1 MINNL
6 IAVIQER
13 TEQGQFPKPFAEML
27 KVKSSNF
34 RSLRKF
40 LGEFITN
47 NNISLPNTINKDKI
61 VTSSRESFET
71 DLPIAS
77 QPNRPNF
84 VGQIASLPQFSHNNH
99 SSSLPNDNN
108 YRQFSIGL

>member
-6 IAVIQER
+6 IAVIQEK
-13 TEQGQFPKPFAEML
+13 TEQGQFPNPFAELL
-27 KVKSSNF
+27 KAKSSNF

-40 LGEFITN
+40 LGEYIAN
-47 NNISLPNTINKDKI
+47 NNISLPSAINKNKI

-84 VGQIASLPQFSHNNH
+84 VGQIASLPQFSYNNRD
-99 SSSLPNDNN
+99 SSLPNDNN